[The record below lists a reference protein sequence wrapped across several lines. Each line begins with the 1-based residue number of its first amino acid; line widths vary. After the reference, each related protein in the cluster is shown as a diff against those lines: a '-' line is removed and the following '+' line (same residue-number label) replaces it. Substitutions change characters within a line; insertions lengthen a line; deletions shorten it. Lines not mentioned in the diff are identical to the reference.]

1 MSTDPVGTGPAA
13 GLATAVT
20 PEAVLGGVRG
30 GEVAAAG
37 RCPDA
42 CVPGRS
48 RNAPSPAR
56 ARTVTTNASRRWPWV
71 SSITPARYFFRR
83 TGRSQNGPTGSVP
96 PAAGCP
102 VPAAPCGA
110 LEDCP
115 PPAVDGPDCADPRSR
130 GRPDRSPL
138 DRQGLA

>member
-1 MSTDPVGTGPAA
+1 MSTDPVGTGPAD

-83 TGRSQNGPTGSVP
+83 TGRSQNGPSRGGP
-96 PAAGCP
+96 PRVGAAAGP
-102 VPAAPCGA
+102 GSAPSPRPAFSSAGQDEA
-110 LEDCP
+110 RT
-115 PPAVDGPDCADPRSR
+115 GPR
-130 GRPDRSPL
+130 GRPRLPL
-138 DRQGLA
+138 AALS

>member
-1 MSTDPVGTGPAA
+1 MSTDPVGTGTAD
-13 GLATAVT
+13 GLATAEI

-30 GEVAAAG
+30 GEVVAG
-37 RCPDA
+37 GGPDA

-56 ARTVTTNASRRWPWV
+56 TRTVTTNASRRWPWV

-96 PAAGCP
+96 PSGGCP

-115 PPAVDGPDCADPRSR
+115 PPAVDGPDCADPRA
-130 GRPDRSPL
+130 GACP
-138 DRQGLA
+138 